1 MEKKKS
7 DQGANE
13 LLVFSYKNRKILIF
27 TGLIAGVIS
36 IIISLMLPV
45 LYESNAIVFPTATS
59 TVSFNAQSNAKA
71 SSMDFGEEEQAE
83 QLIQILQSSPLRN
96 RIIEK
101 FDLAKVYEIDPEE
114 ESYHHKLGKAYESH
128 IHFERTRYGSIN
140 ISVLDKS
147 PQLAA
152 DIANKIVQLIDT
164 VKNDLIKERTI
175 PAFEINKRKLEQL
188 KASQERLNKEMDSL
202 SKLGVVDSESRSGLF
217 AALNESKTTEDKAF
231 FKKQIEVNLKYGS
244 RYDALSDLREYRTEK
259 LTDHE
264 VSYEQAESDALE
276 NFNHKFVVESAVAS
290 DKKAKPKRMIIVLVF
305 TFAAVILMF
314 IALLIRDRFKT
325 VKQAV

>member
-1 MEKKKS
+1 MAKMKS
-7 DQGANE
+7 DQNTNE
-13 LLVFSYKNRKILIF
+13 LLVFTFKNRKILFF
-27 TGLIAGVIS
+27 TGLIAGIAS
-36 IIISLMLPV
+36 IIVSLLLPV

-71 SSMDFGEEEQAE
+71 SSMDFGEEENAE

-101 FDLAKVYEIDPEE
+101 FDLAKVYDIDPKADG
-114 ESYHHKLGKAYESH
+114 YYHKLGKAYESH
-128 IHFERTRYGSIN
+128 IHFERTRFGSIN
-140 ISVLDKS
+140 ISVLDES

-188 KASQERLNKEMDSL
+188 KLSQENLNREMDSL
-202 SKLGVVDSESRSGLF
+202 SQLGVIDALSRSSLF
-217 AALNESKTTEDKAF
+217 AALNESKTAEDKEF
-231 FKKQIEVNLKYGS
+231 FKNQIEVNLKYGA
-244 RYDALSDLREYRTEK
+244 RYDALSDLREFRIEK
-259 LTDHE
+259 MTDQE
-264 VSYEQAESDALE
+264 VSYEQAESDAIE

-290 DKKAKPKRMIIVLVF
+290 DKKAKPKRAIIVLVF
-305 TFAAVILMF
+305 TFAALILMF
-314 IALLIRDRFKT
+314 IALLIRDRVKQI
-325 VKQAV
+325 KQAV

>member
-7 DQGANE
+7 DQNTNE
-13 LLVFSYKNRKILIF
+13 LLVFTYKNRKTLFF
-27 TGLIAGVIS
+27 TGLIAGIASIVIS
-36 IIISLMLPV
+36 LLLPV

-71 SSMDFGEEEQAE
+71 SSMDFGEEENAE

-101 FDLAKVYEIDPEE
+101 FDLAKVYDIEPKSDG
-114 ESYHHKLGKAYESH
+114 YHHKLGKAYESH
-128 IHFERTRYGSIN
+128 IHFERTRFGSIN
-140 ISVLDKS
+140 ISVLDES

-175 PAFEINKRKLEQL
+175 PAFEINRRKLEQL
-188 KASQERLNKEMDSL
+188 KSSQERLNSEMDSL
-202 SKLGVVDSESRSGLF
+202 SQLGVINALSRSSLF
-217 AALNESKTTEDKAF
+217 AALNESKTSEDKKF
-231 FKKQIEVNLKYGS
+231 FKNQIEVNLKYGA
-244 RYDALSDLREYRTEK
+244 RYDALSDLREFRIEK
-259 LTDHE
+259 MTDQE
-264 VSYEQAESDALE
+264 VSFEQAESDAVE

-290 DKKAKPKRMIIVLVF
+290 DKKAKPKRAIIVLVF
-305 TFAAVILMF
+305 TFASLILMF
-314 IALLIRDRFKT
+314 IALLIRDRVRQIKHS
-325 VKQAV
+325 V

>member
-7 DQGANE
+7 DQNTNE
-13 LLVFSYKNRKILIF
+13 LLVFTYKNRKTLFF
-27 TGLIAGVIS
+27 TGLIAGVAS
-36 IIISLMLPV
+36 IIISLLLPV

-71 SSMDFGEEEQAE
+71 SSMDFGEEENAE

-101 FDLAKVYEIDPEE
+101 FDLAKVYDIDPKADG
-114 ESYHHKLGKAYESH
+114 YYHKLGKAYEGH
-128 IHFERTRYGSIN
+128 IHFERTRFGSIN
-140 ISVLDKS
+140 ISVLDES

-175 PAFEINKRKLEQL
+175 PAFEINRRKLEQL
-188 KASQERLNKEMDSL
+188 KSSQESLNREMDSL
-202 SKLGVVDSESRSGLF
+202 SQLGVINALSRSSLF
-217 AALNESKTTEDKAF
+217 AALNESKTAADKEF
-231 FKKQIEVNLKYGS
+231 FKNQIEVNLKYGA
-244 RYDALSDLREYRTEK
+244 RYDALSDLREFRIEK
-259 LTDHE
+259 MTDQE
-264 VSYEQAESDALE
+264 VSYEQAESDAIE

-290 DKKAKPKRMIIVLVF
+290 DKKAKPKRAIIVLVF
-305 TFAAVILMF
+305 TFASLILMF
-314 IALLIRDRFKT
+314 IALLIRDRVRQ
-325 VKQAV
+325 VKQSV